1 MIFSRHEMKF
11 FTRKILSFMSN
22 SIFFVGKMMAMGFLA
37 GAFWTDVPQVGTI
50 RSIFIQKNADFGNYS
65 PNYDVT
71 LA

>member
-1 MIFSRHEMKF
+1 
-11 FTRKILSFMSN
+11 MSN